1 MFVANSGGG
10 GGAVYLEA
18 SEAGFVRC
26 SFEQNFAR
34 VGGAIYSGRQSAGTF
49 DACWFEESS
58 AEVFARAISFP

>member
-1 MFVANSGGG
+1 M
-10 GGAVYLEA
+10 YLEA